1 MNYLGFSEDEED
13 KTPAEL
19 EQKKAELAKLLA
31 PLGTKQMEGVL
42 NHLKKVYVDR
52 QIVRGT
58 DTQFEAGIRQGEANV
73 VLDLLMIVEEMH
85 NG

>member
-13 KTPAEL
+13 KTPAEI

-31 PLGTKQMEGVL
+31 PLGTLEMEGVL
-42 NHLKKVYVDR
+42 NYLREVYVER

-73 VLDLLMIVEEMH
+73 VLDLFMIVKEMH